1 MVNHVRKHLE
11 SSNGFIGI
19 TSQLQS
25 MKRIKAYEST
35 HPRFTKETMA
45 DFGHGGTWNC
55 NVLNVASVATTGS
68 SPGRILVPTC
78 SNFLTAFDNPS
89 SKHL

>member
-1 MVNHVRKHLE
+1 MVNNVRKHLE

-35 HPRFTKETMA
+35 RPRFTKETMA
-45 DFGHGGTWNC
+45 DFGHGTWNC
-55 NVLNVASVATTGS
+55 HVLNVASVALVHLQGESGHRFASSEHWGS
-68 SPGRILVPTC
+68 WLQHART
-78 SNFLTAFDNPS
+78 F
-89 SKHL
+89 